1 MVVADCGDVLLVVV
15 CDVCRARY
23 FDTGGESGACFQ
35 RGRRVSIRC
44 DKMASGIDAFK
55 EASPRGVLLSGL
67 RPSFN
72 AESHA

>member
-15 CDVCRARY
+15 CDFCRARY
-23 FDTGGESGACFQ
+23 FDAGGESGACFQ

-44 DKMASGIDAFK
+44 DKMAFK